1 MISALAATGS
11 NDLVPLIA
19 GIAIGIV
26 VLGGVLLVVRAV
38 LARRA
43 KTSTSGDTPTDTPLD
58 SSGDASGD

>member
-1 MISALAATGS
+1 MITALASTGP

-38 LARRA
+38 LARR
-43 KTSTSGDTPTDTPLD
+43 SNNG
-58 SSGDASGD
+58 

>member
-1 MISALAATGS
+1 MITALAATGS

-19 GIAIGIV
+19 GIAIVIV

-43 KTSTSGDTPTDTPLD
+43 NKG
-58 SSGDASGD
+58 

>member
-1 MISALAATGS
+1 VITTLAVSALADTGS

-19 GIAIGIV
+19 GVAIGIV

-43 KTSTSGDTPTDTPLD
+43 NKG
-58 SSGDASGD
+58 

>member
-1 MISALAATGS
+1 MITALAVSALADTGS

-38 LARRA
+38 LARRTN
-43 KTSTSGDTPTDTPLD
+43 KG
-58 SSGDASGD
+58 